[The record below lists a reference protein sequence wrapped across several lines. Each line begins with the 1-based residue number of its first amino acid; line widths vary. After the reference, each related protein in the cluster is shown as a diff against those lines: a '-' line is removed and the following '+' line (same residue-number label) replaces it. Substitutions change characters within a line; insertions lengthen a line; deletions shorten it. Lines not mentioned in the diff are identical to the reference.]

1 MIEVDGLLS
10 LGANV
15 KKYQPQELIFEEG
28 TECHFYY
35 QLISGSVR
43 WSQVNEEGKEFVHD
57 MIEPGECF
65 GEFPLFDGKPYAA
78 SAFATNECEVVRF
91 PKEDFQQL
99 LKNDPDLHFAF
110 TRLLVERLRFRFM
123 LSKDLAGNKPEDKIC
138 SLLTYFKEHKKYFCS
153 TCNMVQL
160 TRQQI
165 ADMTGLRV
173 ETVIRSIRHL
183 QEIGR
188 LNINRGKV
196 FY

>member
-1 MIEVDGLLS
+1 MIKVDRLLD
-10 LGANV
+10 LGATI
-15 KKYQPQELIFEEG
+15 KKYQPQEIIFEEG

-57 MIEPGECF
+57 MIEAGECF
-65 GEFPLFDGKPYAA
+65 GEFPLFDERPYAA
-78 SAFATNECEVVRF
+78 SAFATSECEVLRL

-99 LKNDPDLHFAF
+99 LKEDPELHFAF
-110 TRLLVERLRFRFM
+110 SKLLVERLRFRFL

-188 LNINRGKV
+188 LHINRGKV

>member
-1 MIEVDGLLS
+1 MIEVDRLLS

-78 SAFATNECEVVRF
+78 SAFATNECEVVRL